1 MRVRERKLVFR
12 PKLSSLPGPHTMATT
27 NLPTLPRGLSGETG
41 TLLDTWA
48 AVLSQAGVITRTDH
62 ISPLSLFLQRTYTRR
77 SPIA

>member
-27 NLPTLPRGLSGETG
+27 NLPTLPRRLSGETG

-48 AVLSQAGVITRTDH
+48 ILSQAGVITRPDH